1 MPKEV
6 LFWVVYLICL
16 IFGMWAG
23 YVPGQPYGYRNWGG
37 SLALFVLI
45 GILGW
50 AVFGTPVK

>member
-16 IFGMWAG
+16 VFGMWSG
-23 YVPGQPYGYRNWGG
+23 YVPGQPYTYRGWGG
-37 SLALFVLI
+37 TLAVFVLI